1 MVVNIKSVSAR
12 ARAGSTTCARAR
24 TSRTRSSTLLCIRII
39 YIFSLASKTLSPL
52 LFCYAEF
59 YGRGEG
65 SSNSCNIP
73 CAAAHYRKPQCGL
86 ACGRYVNSYV
96 MTSVMNIIITQR
108 STLYCV
114 TPLYRIASRY
124 ITNEQQEFLRRA
136 LIGQFK
142 PQLRNH
148 GILLSKSC

>member
-1 MVVNIKSVSAR
+1 MDSTLSSSTVVNLAY
-12 ARAGSTTCARAR
+12 
-24 TSRTRSSTLLCIRII
+24 TRLWLIT
-39 YIFSLASKTLSPL
+39 SLASKTPSLL

-59 YGRGEG
+59 YGRGER

-96 MTSVMNIIITQR
+96 MASVMNIIITQR

-142 PQLRNH
+142 PQLHNH
-148 GILLSKSC
+148 GISLSKSC

>member
-1 MVVNIKSVSAR
+1 MEIHYF
-12 ARAGSTTCARAR
+12 
-24 TSRTRSSTLLCIRII
+24 SSSI
-39 YIFSLASKTLSPL
+39 YIPHHHYSTVILSLASKTLSPL

-86 ACGRYVNSYV
+86 ACGRYVNSHV

-148 GILLSKSC
+148 GISKELLDPSPRP

>member
-1 MVVNIKSVSAR
+1 MSRPKGGEGAYKYGSIAR
-12 ARAGSTTCARAR
+12 VYGVT
-24 TSRTRSSTLLCIRII
+24 
-39 YIFSLASKTLSPL
+39 SLASKTLSPL
-52 LFCYAEF
+52 LFCYAKF

-96 MTSVMNIIITQR
+96 MASVMNIIITQR

-114 TPLYRIASRY
+114 TPLYCI
-124 ITNEQQEFLRRA
+124 ILRRVT
-136 LIGQFK
+136 IT
-142 PQLRNH
+142 
-148 GILLSKSC
+148 

>member
-1 MVVNIKSVSAR
+1 MRLAIAQYNSTVRGTVNRCRMVR
-12 ARAGSTTCARAR
+12 
-24 TSRTRSSTLLCIRII
+24 
-39 YIFSLASKTLSPL
+39 SLASKTLSPL

-59 YGRGEG
+59 YSRGEG

-86 ACGRYVNSYV
+86 ACGRYVNSHV
-96 MTSVMNIIITQR
+96 MASVMNIIITQR

-148 GILLSKSC
+148 GISLSKSC